1 MNNFVKSLLRA
12 LIGVAIIGAGIFIA
26 SRLIATKPTPPIGIP
41 PKPVKSVSVM
51 QLNSQANMA
60 ETPVQGRVLARKKI
74 EVFSEVNGRLL
85 SRSKEFRQG
94 VKFAEGEVLLAIDGA
109 EQEMQ
114 VRAQRSGFL
123 QLITSSL
130 ADIKIDYPNSFEAWS
145 NYATNFKV
153 EQSLAAIPKA
163 QSTQEEFFLS
173 NRGILNQ
180 YYQIKSA
187 EERLQK
193 FTIRAPFSGEVSE
206 SIINAGALVRAG
218 QKMGAFVNTGNFEI
232 EAAVSEAAAKYIKVN
247 DEVKFTTSNGTL
259 LSGMVLRKSQS
270 IDPQTQTLKVFVE
283 VNGENLRD
291 GAYLSGVIMSESLAE
306 SIEISAD
313 LLTPNDGVY
322 VVENSK
328 LKLLRPN
335 IIHRSAD
342 QVLIS
347 TEGIP
352 GDTKFIAEPVA
363 NAYEGMDVNIVGEW
377 ET

>member
-12 LIGVAIIGAGIFIA
+12 LIGVAIIGTGIFIA
-26 SRLIATKPTPPIGIP
+26 SRLIATKPSPPIGIP

-187 EERLQK
+187 EEHLQK

-206 SIINAGALVRAG
+206 SMINAGALVRAG

-232 EAAVSEAAAKYIKVN
+232 EAAVSEAAAKYVKVN
-247 DEVKFTTSNGTL
+247 DEVQFTTSNGTV
-259 LSGMVLRKSQS
+259 LSGVVLRKSQS

-291 GAYLSGVIMSESLAE
+291 GAYLSGVIMSESPAE

-363 NAYEGMDVNIVGEW
+363 NAYEGMDVNIVGE
-377 ET
+377 

>member
-1 MNNFVKSLLRA
+1 MNNFVKSLLRV
-12 LIGVAIIGAGIFIA
+12 LIGVAIMGTGIFIA

-51 QLNSQANMA
+51 QLNAQAHMA

-74 EVFSEVNGRLL
+74 EIYSEVNGRLL

-94 VKFAEGEVLLAIDGA
+94 VKFAEGEVLLAMDGA

-145 NYATNFKV
+145 NYAANFKV
-153 EQSLAAIPKA
+153 EQTLPAIPKA
-163 QSTQEEFFLS
+163 QSNQEEFFLS

-206 SIINAGALVRAG
+206 SLINAGALVRAG

-232 EAAVSEAAAKYIKVN
+232 EAAISEAAAKYVKVN
-247 DEVKFTTSNGTL
+247 DEVQFTTSKGTV

-283 VNGENLRD
+283 VNGDNLRD
-291 GAYLSGVIMSESLAE
+291 GSYLSGVIRSESAAE

-313 LLTPNDGVY
+313 LLTPNNGVY

-328 LKLLRPN
+328 LKLLRPE

-363 NAYEGMDVNIVGEW
+363 NAYEGMDVNIVGE
-377 ET
+377 

>member
-130 ADIKIDYPNSFEAWS
+130 ADIKIDYPKSFEAWS
-145 NYATNFKV
+145 NYATNFNV

-206 SIINAGALVRAG
+206 SMINAGALVRAG

-247 DEVKFTTSNGTL
+247 DEVKFTTSSGTV

-291 GAYLSGVIMSESLAE
+291 GAYLSGVIMSESPAE

-363 NAYEGMDVNIVGEW
+363 NAYEGMDVNIVGE
-377 ET
+377 

>member
-1 MNNFVKSLLRA
+1 MNNFLKSLLRA
-12 LIGVAIIGAGIFIA
+12 LIGVAIMGTGIFIA

-51 QLNSQANMA
+51 QLNAQAHMA

-94 VKFAEGEVLLAIDGA
+94 VKFAEGEVLLAMDGA

-130 ADIKIDYPNSFEAWS
+130 ADIKIDYPKSFEAWS
-145 NYATNFKV
+145 TYAGNFKV
-153 EQSLAAIPKA
+153 EQSLPAIPKA
-163 QSTQEEFFLS
+163 QSNQEEFFLS

-206 SIINAGALVRAG
+206 SLINAGALVRAG
-218 QKMGAFVNTGNFEI
+218 QKMGSFVNTGNFEI
-232 EAAVSEAAAKYIKVN
+232 EAAISEAAAKYIKVN
-247 DEVKFTTSNGTL
+247 DEVQFTTSNGTV
-259 LSGMVLRKSQS
+259 LSGVVLRKSQS

-283 VNGENLRD
+283 VNGDNLRD
-291 GAYLSGVIMSESLAE
+291 GAYLSGVIMSESPAE

-313 LLTPNDGVY
+313 LLTPNNGVY

-328 LKLLRPN
+328 LKLLRPE

-352 GDTKFIAEPVA
+352 ENTKFIAEPVA
-363 NAYEGMDVNIVGEW
+363 NAYEGMDVNIVGE
-377 ET
+377 

>member
-1 MNNFVKSLLRA
+1 MNNFVKSLLRV
-12 LIGVAIIGAGIFIA
+12 LIGVAIMGTGIFIA
-26 SRLIATKPTPPIGIP
+26 SRLIATKPSPPIGIP

-94 VKFAEGEVLLAIDGA
+94 VKFAEGEVLLAMDGA

-206 SIINAGALVRAG
+206 SMINAGALVRAG

-247 DEVKFTTSNGTL
+247 DEVQFTTSNGTV
-259 LSGMVLRKSQS
+259 LSGVVLRKSQS

-363 NAYEGMDVNIVGEW
+363 NAYEGMDVNIVGE
-377 ET
+377 

>member
-206 SIINAGALVRAG
+206 SMINAGALVRAG

-259 LSGMVLRKSQS
+259 LSGVVLRKSQS

-291 GAYLSGVIMSESLAE
+291 GAYLSGVIMSESPAE

-363 NAYEGMDVNIVGEW
+363 NAYEGMDVNIVGE
-377 ET
+377 

>member
-1 MNNFVKSLLRA
+1 NFVKSLLRA
-12 LIGVAIIGAGIFIA
+12 LIGVAIMGTGIFIA
-26 SRLIATKPTPPIGIP
+26 SRLIATKPSPPIGIP

-206 SIINAGALVRAG
+206 SMINAGALVRAG

-259 LSGMVLRKSQS
+259 LSGVVLRKSQS

-291 GAYLSGVIMSESLAE
+291 GAYLSGVIMSESPAE

-363 NAYEGMDVNIVGEW
+363 NAYEGMDVNIVGE
-377 ET
+377 

>member
-12 LIGVAIIGAGIFIA
+12 LIGVAIMGTGIFIA

-94 VKFAEGEVLLAIDGA
+94 VKFAEGEVLLAMDGA

-153 EQSLAAIPKA
+153 EQSLATIPNS

-206 SIINAGALVRAG
+206 SMINAGALVRAG

-247 DEVKFTTSNGTL
+247 DEVKFTTNNGTL

-291 GAYLSGVIMSESLAE
+291 GAYLSGVIMSESPAE

-363 NAYEGMDVNIVGEW
+363 NAYEGMDVNIVGE
-377 ET
+377 